1 MPNQSISR
9 RYFFYGSL
17 LAGAVPSGGFGSVVS
32 LKSIGYKSP
41 NEKLNLAAI
50 GAGGQPASD
59 LRAAHAGV
67 ENVVALAD
75 VDWAR
80 GADSFKRFPQAAKY
94 KDYRQML
101 DKEGKNIDA
110 LIVGPPD
117 HMHATAG
124 LHCMHAG
131 KRLYVEKPL
140 TRTLWEAR

>member
-1 MPNQSISR
+1 MDISR

-17 LAGAVPSGGFGSVVS
+17 LAGAVPSGGFASAAS
-32 LKSIGYKSP
+32 LKALGYKSP

-59 LRAAHAGV
+59 LRAAQGGV

-80 GADSFKRFPQAAKY
+80 GADSFKRFPDAKRY

-101 DKEGKNIDA
+101 DKQGKDIDA

-117 HMHATAG
+117 HMHATAA
-124 LHCMHAG
+124 LHCMQLG
-131 KRLYVEKPL
+131 KHIY
-140 TRTLWEAR
+140 ARRPCPR